1 MDERAKYKLIGVVM
15 ILYALIQFVTGI
27 IGTPL
32 IPSTNIITLI
42 IGSPIVTFGILV
54 IGVYLIT
61 KKKE

>member
-32 IPSTNIITLI
+32 IPSINIITLI

-61 KKKE
+61 KKKG

>member
-32 IPSTNIITLI
+32 IPSINIITLI